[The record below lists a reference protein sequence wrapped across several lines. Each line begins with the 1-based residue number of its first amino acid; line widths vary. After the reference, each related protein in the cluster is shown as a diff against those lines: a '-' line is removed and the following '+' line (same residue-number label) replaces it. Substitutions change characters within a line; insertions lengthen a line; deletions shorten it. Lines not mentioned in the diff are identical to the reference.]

1 MKILPKMLI
10 SFLSIVL
17 LFSIVTTYAASLD
30 SQREQKNIN
39 FLYEERG
46 VSIAKTLDASIKSD
60 EQLHADGQTI
70 VDRLM
75 ASNMGVAEIS
85 IHGKAP
91 EGEKVPGYWKGYW
104 ILASNDKSIVH
115 TVSDAIVIVSM
126 KKNEYIVAST
136 KENGKPI
143 LRVTYPLHDSSGKPI
158 ATAGIKFDMS
168 DIQSQMSKTNTNKVV
183 ISFFITILAI
193 IATFVVANSIT
204 KPIER
209 LKDVADKVSMGD
221 LQQELKITGDD
232 EIGELAQSFQRMIN
246 AFKMSQAMN
255 EEESWRRE

>member
-46 VSIAKTLDASIKSD
+46 VSIAKALDASIKSD

-91 EGEKVPGYWKGYW
+91 EGEKVLGYWKGYW
-104 ILASNDKSIVH
+104 ILASNDKSIVC
-115 TVSDAIVIVSM
+115 TVSDAIVIVSIKKTNILSPRLM
-126 KKNEYIVAST
+126 KM
-136 KENGKPI
+136 ENQTFELPI
-143 LRVTYPLHDSSGKPI
+143 LC
-158 ATAGIKFDMS
+158 M
-168 DIQSQMSKTNTNKVV
+168 
-183 ISFFITILAI
+183 ILAE
-193 IATFVVANSIT
+193 S
-204 KPIER
+204 P
-209 LKDVADKVSMGD
+209 
-221 LQQELKITGDD
+221 LQPHE
-232 EIGELAQSFQRMIN
+232 
-246 AFKMSQAMN
+246 
-255 EEESWRRE
+255 